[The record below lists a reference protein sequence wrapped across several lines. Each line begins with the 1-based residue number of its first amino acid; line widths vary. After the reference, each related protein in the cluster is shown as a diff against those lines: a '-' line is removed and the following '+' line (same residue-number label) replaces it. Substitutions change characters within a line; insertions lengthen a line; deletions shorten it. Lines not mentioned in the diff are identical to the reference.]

1 MTDLKDRLNAAMYTA
16 RRSAIRE
23 FTALAAETP
32 GCLGLTLGEPDFDT
46 PEPVKAALMEA
57 VARGETHYIAN
68 SGALP
73 LREKIAGFE
82 RAVYGLTYA
91 PDEIIVTAGAT
102 EALFAALFGIL
113 NPGDE
118 VIIPTPAF
126 VLYEETVR
134 LCRGVPVFL
143 DTAPAGFQIDGD
155 RLAALITPRTK
166 AIILNTPNNPT
177 GCVYTR
183 QSLDAVH
190 AAVQEKPLFVICDD
204 VYRALVYGADYHSF
218 AEYAEAREQIIVTQS
233 FSKPYAMTGWRMG
246 YLMAPAA
253 VTERLA
259 LLHQYMITSTP
270 APFQRAAIAA
280 LDADVSEMVGTFRA
294 RRDFVLTRLREIGLD
309 FPEPLGA
316 FYVFPSIE
324 KFGLPS
330 ADFCRRMIREAGL
343 AATPGFCFGGEGH
356 IRLSYSYGDEVLNEA
371 MLRLERFINTLENES
386 HGH

>member
-1 MTDLKDRLNAAMYTA
+1 MKDRLNSAMYTA
-16 RRSAIRE
+16 KRSAIRE
-23 FTALAAETP
+23 FTALASSTP

-46 PEPVKAALMEA
+46 PAPVKAALAEA
-57 VARGETHYIAN
+57 VKRGETHYIAN
-68 SGALP
+68 SGVLP
-73 LREKIAGFE
+73 LREKIADFE
-82 RAVYGLTYA
+82 RAAHGLDYG

-102 EALFAALFGIL
+102 EALFTALFGIL

-143 DTAPAGFQIDGD
+143 DTAPALFQIDGD
-155 RLAALITPRTK
+155 ALSALITPKTK

-190 AAVQEKPLFVICDD
+190 AAVKGRPLFVICDD
-204 VYRALVYGADYHSF
+204 VYRALVYCSDYHSF
-218 AEYAEAREQIIVTQS
+218 AEYKDLREQIIVAQS

-259 LLHQYMITSTP
+259 LLHQYMVTSTP

-280 LDADVSEMVGTFRA
+280 LDVDVSEMVDTFRA
-294 RRDFVLTRLREIGLD
+294 RRDFTVKRLREIGLD

-324 KFGLPS
+324 KFGLSS
-330 ADFCRRMIREAGL
+330 AEFCWRMIREAGL
-343 AATPGFCFGGEGH
+343 AATPGGCFGGEGH
-356 IRLSYSYGDEVLNEA
+356 IRLSYSCGDEVLKEA
-371 MLRLERFINTLENES
+371 MLRLERFIQILESER

>member
-1 MTDLKDRLNAAMYTA
+1 MKDRLNSAMYTA
-16 RRSAIRE
+16 KRSAIRE
-23 FTALAAETP
+23 FTALAKATP
-32 GCLGLTLGEPDFDT
+32 GCLGLTLGEPDLDT
-46 PEPVKAALMEA
+46 PAPVKAALAEAME
-57 VARGETHYIAN
+57 RGETHYIN
-68 SGALP
+68 NNGVLP
-73 LREKIAGFE
+73 LRERIAGFE
-82 RAVYGLTYA
+82 RREHGLTYA
-91 PDEIIVTAGAT
+91 PEEIIVTAGAT
-102 EALFAALFGIL
+102 EALFTALFGIL

-126 VLYEETVR
+126 VLYEEIVR

-143 DTAPAGFQIDGD
+143 DTAPALFQIDGAA
-155 RLAALITPRTK
+155 LAALITPRTK

-183 QSLDAVH
+183 QSLDAVNK
-190 AAVQEKPLFVICDD
+190 AVKGKPLFVICDD
-204 VYRALVYGADYHSF
+204 VYRALVYGPDYRSF
-218 AEYAEAREQIIVTQS
+218 AEYEDLREQIIVAQS

-259 LLHQYMITSTP
+259 LLHQYMVTSTP

-280 LDADVSEMVGTFRA
+280 LDVDVSGMVETFRA
-294 RRDFVLTRLREIGLD
+294 RRGFVVKRLREIGLD

-324 KFGLPS
+324 KYGLPS
-330 ADFCRRMIREAGL
+330 AEFCRRMIREAGL
-343 AATPGFCFGGEGH
+343 AATPGYCFGGEGH
-356 IRLSYSYGDEVLNEA
+356 IRLSYSYADEVLSEA
-371 MLRLERFINTLENES
+371 MLRLERFIQILESE